1 MNRIIS
7 DYLYLSKRIYPSIC
21 LSLWPCIHTYLSIYP
36 SIHTNLPITLCA
48 HLSPPIYLSIHL
60 TLTPMRLCMS
70 IYPLIY
76 ISSCCLSMYHS
87 TIYLCTHPLPIY
99 LCIRP
104 SIQTQTQQSISVCLI
119 HASTPMYLFSF
130 ACLSIH
136 IYRFLPHHPCID
148 DKHR

>member
-21 LSLWPCIHTYLSIYP
+21 LSVVVTMYPHLSIHPSTQIYLSVCVSIFPHPSIYP
-36 SIHTNLPITLCA
+36 SI
-48 HLSPPIYLSIHL
+48 Y
-60 TLTPMRLCMS
+60 LTPMRLCMS
-70 IYPLIY
+70 IYPFIN
-76 ISSCCLSMYHS
+76 ISSCLSMYHS

-136 IYRFLPHHPCID
+136 IYRFLPHHPCT
-148 DKHR
+148 